1 MSVLKISEENFEE
14 EVMKTEKTVIL
25 DFYADWCG
33 PCKMMSPI
41 IDGVAEE
48 LGEEVKVGKVNT
60 DENLELAQKFNIEE
74 VHQGIR
80 IKIDVLKNIIE
91 KYSLSKDEFVYIG
104 DDINDLECLEFAK
117 YKLTVEHA
125 PQKIKQIQG
134 IQVIQATAGN
144 GAFREVA
151 DCLTN

>member
-14 EVMKTEKTVIL
+14 EVMKSEKTVIL

-60 DENLELAQKFNIEE
+60 DENLELAQKFNIMS
-74 VHQGIR
+74 IPT
-80 IKIDVLKNIIE
+80 IMIFKNGNVV
-91 KYSLSKDEFVYIG
+91 KTFVG
-104 DDINDLECLEFAK
+104 VTDKTELINAVK
-117 YKLTVEHA
+117 
-125 PQKIKQIQG
+125 
-134 IQVIQATAGN
+134 
-144 GAFREVA
+144 
-151 DCLTN
+151 